1 MDFSAL
7 VAGGI
12 SSLDQIMVIDLNGNV
27 KVLKEG
33 ETVLPGELVIE
44 NNISDMTGLTAS
56 EAQISRVNDKNELD
70 DITDDIEQIFAAL
83 EEGQDPT
90 QLNEEFATAAGT
102 NSGSSLITS
111 GAVERDG
118 AEVLADTNF
127 VTSGL
132 EALGLSQTQSLS
144 LLEAYQTSSAT
155 PVLPITLD
163 APSVVITEDTNNDG
177 TLTNS
182 EIDGL
187 VDVLVTPPANAD
199 VGDTLTVS
207 GQPDRV
213 LTPGDLDNGVSYQY
227 PVPADG
233 ESLTVTATITDP
245 SGNTSPQASANVVVH
260 TSISKPTIDLVASSD
275 SGDSDTDNLTND
287 KTPTFSLGN
296 IDDDVVAAGIVVLK
310 DGVALEGT
318 LTEEQDGT
326 WSFTSS
332 ADLADGTYDLS
343 VKVTDDAGNSA
354 TSTELEVIIDTEAA
368 ATITIDDDIAGDDM
382 VNAAEA
388 AGDVTITGTVG
399 GDAKPGDTVT
409 LTVNGNSTDY
419 TGTVKAD
426 GTYSINVPGS
436 ELVADADSTIV
447 ASVSGTDE
455 AGNPFTATTEAS
467 GDNKDGGY
475 EVDTDI
481 SKPTI
486 DLVEGSDT
494 GNSDTDNLTNDTTPT
509 FALGNIDSD
518 ADKVEVFNGDSKL
531 GDAVKADDGTW
542 SFTPSTAL
550 ADGTY
555 DLSVK
560 VTDDAGNEKTS
571 DALEV
576 EVDIELSKPTIDLVE
591 GSDTGN
597 SDT

>member
-33 ETVLPGELVIE
+33 EIVLPGELVIE
-44 NNISDMTGLTAS
+44 NNISDMTDLTAS
-56 EAQISRVNDKNELD
+56 EAQVSRVNDQNELD

-90 QLNEEFATAAGT
+90 QINEEFATAAGT

-187 VDVLVTPPANAD
+187 VDVLVTPPANAN

-213 LTPGDLDNGVSYQY
+213 LTQDDLDNGVTYQYPVPADGESLTVTATVTDPSGNTSPQASDSVTVGDTTAPDAPTVVITEDTNNDGTLANSEIDGLVDVLVTPPANANVGDTLTVSGQPDRVLTQEDLDNGVSYQY

-245 SGNTSPQASANVVVH
+245 SGNTSPQASDSVTVGDTTAPDAPTVVITEDTNNDGTLANSEIEGLVDVLVTPPANANV
-260 TSISKPTIDLVASSD
+260 
-275 SGDSDTDNLTND
+275 GD
-287 KTPTFSLGN
+287 
-296 IDDDVVAAGIVVLK
+296 
-310 DGVALEGT
+310 
-318 LTEEQDGT
+318 
-326 WSFTSS
+326 
-332 ADLADGTYDLS
+332 
-343 VKVTDDAGNSA
+343 
-354 TSTELEVIIDTEAA
+354 
-368 ATITIDDDIAGDDM
+368 
-382 VNAAEA
+382 
-388 AGDVTITGTVG
+388 
-399 GDAKPGDTVT
+399 T
-409 LTVNGNSTDY
+409 LTVSGQPDRVLTPGDLENGVSY
-419 TGTVKAD
+419 QYPVPAD
-426 GTYSINVPGS
+426 GESLTV
-436 ELVADADSTIV
+436 
-447 ASVSGTDE
+447 
-455 AGNPFTATTEAS
+455 TATVTDSSGNTSPQAS
-467 GDNKDGGY
+467 DSVTVG
-475 EVDTDI
+475 
-481 SKPTI
+481 
-486 DLVEGSDT
+486 
-494 GNSDTDNLTNDTTPT
+494 DTTAPDAPT
-509 FALGNIDSD
+509 VVITEDTN
-518 ADKVEVFNGDSKL
+518 N
-531 GDAVKADDGTW
+531 DGTL
-542 SFTPSTAL
+542 SNSEI
-550 ADGTY
+550 DG
-555 DLSVK
+555 L
-560 VTDDAGNEKTS
+560 
-571 DALEV
+571 
-576 EVDIELSKPTIDLVE
+576 VDVL
-591 GSDTGN
+591 
-597 SDT
+597 